1 MHRTRFCH
9 WLLIFY
15 GALEILLFSGLVF
28 GWGSLVYVLKQEGYM
43 SDVCAANKNNDNF
56 TAKSILTKQAVEDF
70 LASEI
75 AGGGEGGNA
84 SLIDKIEPNY
94 GKQENDDAP
103 PKKSSRPKR

>member
-43 SDVCAANKNNDNF
+43 SDVCAANKNNF

-84 SLIDKIEPNY
+84 SVIDKIEPNY

-103 PKKSSRPKR
+103 PKESSRPKR